1 LKEYPKVKMI
11 AWVIQP
17 KLNFVQKE
25 EHCKTA
31 AEEAVALSKA
41 LP

>member
-1 LKEYPKVKMI
+1 MI

-17 KLNFVQKE
+17 KLKFVQKE

-41 LP
+41 LPGVKVTG